1 MRKKFFSLIA
11 VCLLLLG
18 IGIPVSA
25 DEFNT
30 AVRESVVVVYSY
42 FELSD
47 GTTSGFGYGTGFF
60 VGNTKNNPEYLVTN
74 HHVVST
80 YLEYGGGE
88 SKTAVLQ
95 NGTKISGKSK
105 LVIFFNA
112 KDYVEAYV
120 VDSDETKDLAL
131 LKISSPTD
139 KRKALKLR
147 TPTED
152 MIGSTIYAVGYP
164 GLSDNSMAD
173 AASQWGKEDATVTSG
188 MISRFVTTSGTGVR
202 QIQTDAVIQHG
213 NSGGPMVDQ
222 AGNVVGINTS
232 KVTTADVSNGGLDIE
247 TVNYAINVEELLP
260 MLKLHD
266 VEYETAEE
274 NSGLSHTLL
283 IGIIIIVVVFILI
296 GIFIKK
302 KKTPSSARKTKKSR
316 SKKPAETVGAPVVRS
331 LSPQHHGRCFSL
343 KEQQILVGRDPSS
356 CTIVFRDET
365 PGVSRTHCSLSWD
378 SSSGDFIV
386 TDLKSTY
393 GTYLFSGQKLTP
405 GVPYRLKANDTFYL
419 GETGNALRVE
429 LE

>member
-1 MRKKFFSLIA
+1 MRKKLFSLIT
-11 VCLLLLG
+11 VCLLL
-18 IGIPVSA
+18 IGMSIPAFA

-60 VGNTKNNPEYLVTN
+60 VGNTKSNPEYLVTN
-74 HHVVST
+74 HHVVSS

-95 NGTKISGKSK
+95 DGTKISGKSK

-139 KRKALKLR
+139 NRKALKLR

-152 MIGSTIYAVGYP
+152 MVGSTIYTVGYP
-164 GLSDNSMAD
+164 GLSDNSLAD
-173 AASQWGKEDATVTSG
+173 ATSQWGKEDATVTSG

-213 NSGGPMVDQ
+213 NSGGPMVDPD
-222 AGNVVGINTS
+222 GNVIGINTS
-232 KVTTADVSNGGLDIE
+232 KVTSADTSNGGLDIE

-266 VEYETAEE
+266 VEYEMAEDGTE
-274 NSGLSHTLL
+274 LPVLP
-283 IGIIIIVVVFILI
+283 IGIAVIAVILI
-296 GIFIKK
+296 AAGIFMKK
-302 KKTPSSARKTKKSR
+302 KKTPSSPSPKEKKR
-316 SKKPAETVGAPVVRS
+316 HSKKTAAQTSSPVVRS
-331 LSPQHHGRCFSL
+331 LSSQHQGKCFSL
-343 KEQQILVGRDPSS
+343 KEQPVLIGRDPSS
-356 CTIVFRDET
+356 CTIVFQDGT

-378 SSSGDFIV
+378 AASGDFV
-386 TDLKSTY
+386 LTDLKSTY
-393 GTYLFSGQKLTP
+393 GTYLFNGQKLTP
-405 GVPYRLKANDTFYL
+405 GTPCYLKANDTFYL
-419 GETGNALRVE
+419 GETSNSLRVE